1 MNIED
6 FIWLEEI
13 EDKLIWKHDLQPHEV
28 EEAFFNRPHFEFVE
42 RGYQRGEDVYAVQ
55 GQTVSGRYVI
65 VFFIFKKRTKQALI
79 LSARDMT
86 HKERRHYEKQKPD

>member
-13 EDKLIWKHDLQPHEV
+13 EDKIIWKHDLQPHEV
-28 EEAFFNRPHFEFVE
+28 EEAFFNRPRFTFVE
-42 RGYQRGEDVYAVQ
+42 HGYRRGEDVYAVQ
-55 GQTVSGRYVI
+55 GQTASGRHVI

-86 HKERRHYEKQKPD
+86 RQERRHYEKHQPN